1 MKNAFCLTLK
11 ALFVEIFIFLSWLLG
26 YVEKGND
33 KKAMI
38 NFKIDDVKDWTTN
51 NYNTNIV
58 QCLKK

>member
-11 ALFVEIFIFLSWLLG
+11 ALFVEIFIFLSSLLG
-26 YVEKGND
+26 YVEKGHD